1 METNNQIVQSLDSL
15 NQKVNFILS
24 EVSGVKENLTAED
37 ISILEKENIV
47 LAEQVQNEE
56 ELLSFSTDSMDSEA
70 DSVLI
75 EILAMKL
82 VNGVYMKLGIFDKAN
97 DEDFEDI
104 ANSAVL
110 DEEDMSIL
118 LDRKDDVISY
128 LRDNFDE
135 HLEIILQEI
144 EELTNEL

>member
-37 ISILEKENIV
+37 LLILEKENNV

>member
-82 VNGVYMKLGIFDKAN
+82 VNGVYMKLGILDKAN

-135 HLEIILQEI
+135 HLEVILQEI

>member
-37 ISILEKENIV
+37 LLILEKENNV

-135 HLEIILQEI
+135 HLEVILQEI
-144 EELTNEL
+144 EELEND

>member
-135 HLEIILQEI
+135 HLEVILQEI
-144 EELTNEL
+144 EELEND